1 MTDTYD
7 EFEQAQKD
15 VDTLNQRPSK
25 DDLLALYAHY
35 KQATHGDVSGKRPS
49 TANLKKRA
57 KYDAWAN
64 LKSVQ
69 AEAAMIAYTKKVQ
82 QLLAADH

>member
-1 MTDTYD
+1 MSNTYA

-15 VDTLNQRPSK
+15 VDTLNQQPSK

-35 KQATHGDVSGKRPS
+35 KQATHGDVTGKRPS
-49 TANLKKRA
+49 TANLKNRA

-64 LKSVQ
+64 LKGVGG
-69 AEAAMIAYTKKVQ
+69 EAAMIAYTKKVK